1 MAEIYEATLAG
12 TNTQSMVVG
21 RGAKIALQAT
31 TPIRYSV
38 SNGAS
43 VTVTAN
49 DPLVGTGDPYK
60 VDLPP
65 QCNRINVAHQ
75 DLATAISVAVY
86 ARDP

>member
-1 MAEIYEATLAG
+1 MAEIYEATLTG
-12 TNTQSMVVG
+12 TNTQTRVVG
-21 RGAKIALQAT
+21 YGAKIALQAT

-43 VTVTAN
+43 QTITADDALIN
-49 DPLVGTGDPYK
+49 TGDPYK

-65 QCNRINVAHQ
+65 SCDRINVAHQ
-75 DLATAISVAVY
+75 DLSTSISVAVY